1 MTLPDITKVFRQSA
15 GRLILEERAVL
26 DEIGKMVASRA
37 RAKLGVYQSAV
48 GPFPAWA
55 PLSPVTI
62 DRKGSDTPLYD
73 TGELKETGID
83 YEVHGMSVEIG
94 SDLLRALWAELGT
107 ASEPP
112 RPFLGPAAYESIEEI
127 KKLVGIA
134 AVSAFYKSGKRIF

>member
-1 MTLPDITKVFRQSA
+1 MTLNQITNVFRQSA
-15 GRLILEERAVL
+15 GRVILEERAIL

-62 DRKGSDTPLYD
+62 DRKGSDRPLVD
-73 TGELKETGID
+73 TGALKETGVD
-83 YEVHGMSVEIG
+83 YDVHGFSVEIG

-107 ASEPP
+107 AKEPP
-112 RPFLGPAAYESIEEI
+112 RPFLGPSAYESIEEI
-127 KKLVGIA
+127 VNLVGIA
-134 AVSAFYKSGKRIF
+134 AVSAFYKSGKGIF